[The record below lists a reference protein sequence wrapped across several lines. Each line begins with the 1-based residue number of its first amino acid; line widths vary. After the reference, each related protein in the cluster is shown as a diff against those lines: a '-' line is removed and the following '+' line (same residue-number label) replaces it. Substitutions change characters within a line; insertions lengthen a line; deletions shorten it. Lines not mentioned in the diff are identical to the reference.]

1 MDVQNFAVS
10 QSTLE
15 EMVEWSFKYHQ
26 LIELLKCYR
35 KTFFFF
41 TSFTSYDFLKFEKV
55 DPLPFVAKYYFLY
68 KSSLKYLS
76 IQV

>member
-1 MDVQNFAVS
+1 MDVQNFTVS

-35 KTFFFF
+35 RTEGF
-41 TSFTSYDFLKFEKV
+41 TSSGYDFLKFEKV

-68 KSSLKYLS
+68 TIYLKYLS